1 MGRSYEQRP
10 IRKDR
15 STKEGDQAAMIER
28 SLSIL
33 ERFTR
38 TSPIGW
44 LGPGLAQTPWT
55 PDLLAAA
62 GIRYI
67 GDWVYDDEPTT
78 IHTANGELM
87 ALPDTLELNDIAMM
101 IESGYLLQRA
111 IDQFDRLYQEG
122 KERAK
127 IMALA
132 VHPYISGQPHRIK
145 ISKRS
150 TTTWRGLTAFCTG
163 TARKS

>member
-10 IRKDR
+10 IH
-15 STKEGDQAAMIER
+15 KEGDQAAMIER
-28 SLSIL
+28 SLSIP
-33 ERFTR
+33 EQFTGTPR
-38 TSPIGW
+38 VGG
-44 LGPGLAQTPWT
+44 LGPGLAQTLWT
-55 PDLLAAA
+55 PELLAAA

-67 GDWVYDDEPTT
+67 GDWVYDDEPAT

-87 ALPDTLELNDIAMM
+87 APPDTLELNDIAMM
-101 IESGYLLQRA
+101 IVQHHQSGYLLQHA

-145 ISKRS
+145 SRS
-150 TTTWRGLTAFCTG
+150 DLRLRGAV
-163 TARKS
+163 